1 MLTKRSKFWLFG
13 AILILIVFAQIRNAA
28 REFDSSLN
36 FSSNGF
42 APANTTSGD
51 WNRNTPGGN
60 IGGGNIGGT
69 RECFYYNDPNS
80 GSSVMT
86 GC

>member
-60 IGGGNIGGT
+60 IGGT